1 MKQLQGGGMG
11 KLRTPALIRD
21 RTGEASA
28 AGEADDLVTV
38 QPCVFTPD
46 LNNTSC
52 AIVTSFPPLAMSD
65 ISWQLGLT
73 TMCRHKRNE
82 NLLTPCLGY
91 RSGTFAL
98 EDMEDERIYR
108 GSAWP
113 EIFPGD
119 STFTAN
125 MGLMRGFH
133 MVQEAIVSP

>member
-1 MKQLQGGGMG
+1 MG

-46 LNNTSC
+46 LNNNSC
-52 AIVTSFPPLAMSD
+52 AIVTSFPPVAMSD

-91 RSGTFAL
+91 RSGTFAS

-119 STFTAN
+119 STYTTN

-133 MVQEAIVSP
+133 MLQEAIVSP